1 MEQRVTHDTS
11 ASPPEGDRYRGMEHR
26 VKLNTYGER
35 LWTRDLARAI
45 RVQVQERLEGLQP
58 GDVLVL
64 DTQGVEVFDYSFAD
78 ELFGRLLLT
87 LPHDYPGRFVMVEGL
102 STYTQENLAKA
113 LEALGLMMIERRYG
127 TLQLIGKVHPA
138 HQDTFAA
145 IVQGR
150 SPMTSAALARQL
162 RVNLKAMNER
172 LAKLTACGVIRRETS
187 RSPVGREHYQYHVL
201 G

>member
-1 MEQRVTHDTS
+1 
-11 ASPPEGDRYRGMEHR
+11 MEHR
-26 VKLNTYGER
+26 LKLNTYGER

-45 RVQVQERLEGLQP
+45 RVQVQERLEDLQP

-78 ELFGRLLLT
+78 ELFGRTLLT
-87 LPHDYPGRFVMVEGL
+87 LPHEYPGRFVIVEGL
-102 STYTQENLAKA
+102 TTYTTENLAKA
-113 LEALGLMMIERRYG
+113 LEALGLMMIERQEGR
-127 TLQLIGKVHPA
+127 LQLLGKVHPA

-145 IVQGR
+145 IVQGQA
-150 SPMTSAALARQL
+150 PVTSSALARQL

>member
-1 MEQRVTHDTS
+1 
-11 ASPPEGDRYRGMEHR
+11 MEHR
-26 VKLNTYGER
+26 LKLNTYGER

-87 LPHDYPGRFVMVEGL
+87 LPHEYPGRFVIVEGL
-102 STYTQENLAKA
+102 TTYTAENLAKA
-113 LEALGLMMIERRYG
+113 LETLGLMMIERREG
-127 TLQLIGKVHPA
+127 RLQLLGKVHPA
-138 HQDTFAA
+138 HQETFAA
-145 IVQGR
+145 LIQAQAPV
-150 SPMTSAALARQL
+150 TSAGLARQL

-172 LAKLTACGVIRRETS
+172 LAKLTTCGVIRRETS
-187 RSPVGREHYQYHVL
+187 RSPVGREHYEYRVL